1 MTSLTWAERFRVHHR
16 PAEWLVRRLTDK
28 FTELKFVVI
37 DEVGIEVAGDGPA
50 LKRIQAEL
58 AALDQEPMEQEVM
71 MQGLV
76 LDRSAPLYGRA
87 QEILRISPLGA
98 TFLRFWYRYVARHR
112 SLLHAGQVAPV
123 LAAIHSDFSHHVSGV
138 WEDLVRSAI
147 PFLNFGA
154 QSWGL
159 AQRWWGPGRDRKP
172 LRHENC
178 KEARMRIQITPEARV
193 CPGGPKGP
201 RMRRWIFGGL
211 LGLSASAGLA
221 QPLAIV
227 EQGRPRVSVCV
238 RPDAGPWEKAAAQ
251 DLATVVGKM
260 TGVTLPILNTPPPAD
275 QDCIVVGELAIP
287 ALHERLQGTRRKTPI
302 LRHDAIALRSQ
313 PHRLWV
319 AGSND
324 DSHYFAVAE
333 LMRRWGCRWY
343 MPGDFGECIP
353 PKSSLLQEPLDY
365 AYAPPFEV
373 RGYWLSWN
381 GDQTGYAS
389 FAHRNFMNLER
400 IPAGHALGPH
410 IERVKA
416 KLGSFETTSPEA
428 AALVAEGLQ
437 ADFSQGKSQS
447 LSIEDATVAQLS
459 DGEHDYNGGIR
470 DKYFVANN
478 MSDSYL
484 LFYQRVARR
493 LAAKF
498 PHSKARL
505 GFLAYVNLTLPPQRQ
520 LRAAAP
526 LICYLAPIDIDPNHS
541 DSPPKQ
547 DFFGALARWVQV
559 MQGRV
564 IIYDYDQSMLVWR
577 DLPNPSQHVFQNDV
591 KKYRKLGIL
600 GLDTESRG
608 ALATTFLNLYFRG
621 QLMWNPD
628 LDVDRE
634 LREFYPGFFGPAAQ
648 PMAAYWGRIYEA
660 WKDTPVLEH
669 EYFVIPHVYPR
680 ALVSQLKVPVAA
692 GVREPY
698 ASRLRFAGLCQN
710 LLDGYTRQLEA
721 MATAHYAEAA
731 LIALREGLEAILIT

>member
-1 MTSLTWAERFRVHHR
+1 ML
-16 PAEWLVRRLTDK
+16 
-28 FTELKFVVI
+28 
-37 DEVGIEVAGDGPA
+37 
-50 LKRIQAEL
+50 L
-58 AALDQEPMEQEVM
+58 A
-71 MQGLV
+71 
-76 LDRSAPLYGRA
+76 
-87 QEILRISPLGA
+87 
-98 TFLRFWYRYVARHR
+98 
-112 SLLHAGQVAPV
+112 
-123 LAAIHSDFSHHVSGV
+123 
-138 WEDLVRSAI
+138 
-147 PFLNFGA
+147 
-154 QSWGL
+154 
-159 AQRWWGPGRDRKP
+159 
-172 LRHENC
+172 
-178 KEARMRIQITPEARV
+178 
-193 CPGGPKGP
+193 
-201 RMRRWIFGGL
+201 
-211 LGLSASAGLA
+211 LSANAGLA
-221 QPLAIV
+221 QPLPIV
-227 EQGRPRVSVCV
+227 EQGRALVSVCV

-251 DLATVVGKM
+251 DLAAVVGKM
-260 TGVTLPILNTPPPAD
+260 TGVALPIQNSPPTAD
-275 QDCIVVGELAIP
+275 QDCIVVGELALP
-287 ALHERLQGTRRKTPI
+287 ALRQRLQGTRRKTPI
-302 LRHDAIALRSQ
+302 LRHDAIALWSQ

-324 DSHYFAVAE
+324 DSHYFAAAE

-343 MPGDFGECIP
+343 LPGDFGECIP
-353 PKSSLLQEPLDY
+353 PQSSLLQEPLDY

-416 KLGSFETTSPEA
+416 KLGSFESTSPEA
-428 AALVAEGLQ
+428 ADIVAEGLQ

-459 DGEHDYNGGIR
+459 DSEHAYNGGIR

-478 MSDSYL
+478 ISDSYL
-484 LFYQRVARR
+484 LFYQRIAQR

-520 LRAAAP
+520 LKAAAP

-547 DFFGALARWVQV
+547 DYFGALARWVQV

-564 IIYDYDQSMLVWR
+564 VIYDYDQSMLVWR

-634 LREFYPGFFGPAAQ
+634 LREFYPNFFGPAAQ

-660 WKDTPVLEH
+660 WKNTPVLEH

-680 ALVSQLKVPVAA
+680 TLVSQLQVPAAA
-692 GVREPY
+692 GVGEPY
-698 ASRLRFAGLCQN
+698 ATRLRFAGLCHY

-721 MATAHYAEAA
+721 MASADFSEAARIARACLAAREKLTDMSPTFTTYRKYPESGPAFWTGEAAYLEELNRLVAGPQGKLVRASPRHWDFRWDLDDHGLWQNWANDRSNNWTTTPVDRYLLPQGGEPRTGFAWYRWRLRLTGPEAA
-731 LIALREGLEAILIT
+731 LPLHLAFPGLFNSSWLYVDGNLQASRNQQDLWWREDYRFLWDIDLSGKLHAGDNWICLRTRVPLHLAGIFQPPFVYHRLAP